1 VDVLTGI
8 IKANIPTRIAFAVSS
23 QIDSRTI
30 LDMGG
35 AEKLLGRGD
44 MLFVPVG
51 ASKPI
56 RVQGVLVTDSEVE
69 AVVGYI
75 TNQGKPLYI
84 ASFLEQ
90 SEKPSNVATFED
102 PLFQDAAK
110 LVLDQGHAS
119 VSMLQRRFR
128 IGYARAGRLMD
139 NLEDKG
145 IVGPYEG
152 AKARDVLMT
161 SEQFNRFYGK
171 SFT

>member
-1 VDVLTGI
+1 M
-8 IKANIPTRIAFAVSS
+8 S
-23 QIDSRTI
+23 
-30 LDMGG
+30 G
-35 AEKLLGRGD
+35 AEKLLGKGD

-56 RVQGVLVTDSEVE
+56 RIQGALVTDSEVE
-69 AVVGYI
+69 DIVGYI
-75 TNQGKPLYI
+75 LKQGKPLYV

-90 SEKPSNVATFED
+90 PETAAKVETFED

-139 NLEDKG
+139 NLEQKG
-145 IVGPYEG
+145 IVGPYDG
-152 AKARDVLMT
+152 AKPRDVLMT
-161 SEQFNRFYGK
+161 NDQFKRFYGK
-171 SFT
+171 SM